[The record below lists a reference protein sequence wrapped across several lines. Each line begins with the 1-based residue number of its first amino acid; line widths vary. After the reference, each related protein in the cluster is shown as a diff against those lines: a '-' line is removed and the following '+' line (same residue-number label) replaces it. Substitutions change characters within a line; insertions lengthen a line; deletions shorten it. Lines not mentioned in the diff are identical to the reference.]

1 MSQVHQ
7 PAPLHFYAGERALAR
22 IRDNGLNPGDVS
34 MMPGAA
40 GGPKALGLLGLDRV
54 LFGDWLQ
61 RAPRKRSLIGSSI
74 GSWRFAAACLPDPVA
89 GLERLAELYTAQR
102 FPKGVTAAQITRQCQ
117 QMLQDLIQGQ
127 EAQVLDQ
134 EGFRLNVMVN
144 PSRGL
149 AASDSKALLSLGLL
163 GVVAANTLNR
173 GFIRTGFERVVLH
186 DAREKPPLGAFTDFS
201 GRYAELTPQ
210 NLQDALLAS
219 ASIPMVMEAVPEI
232 AGVAGRQ
239 FRDGG
244 LTDYHLDLPYE
255 SDGLVLYPHF
265 TERVVPG
272 WFDKTLPWRRG
283 NTERLRDV
291 VLLAPSPAYLAG
303 LPDGRLPD
311 RRDFKVYEG
320 DDETREKHWRQAM
333 AESRRLGDYFM
344 ERVESGRFVEEVR
357 PLSELPS

>member
-1 MSQVHQ
+1 MSQPDQ
-7 PAPLHFYAGERALAR
+7 PAPLHFYAGERALAH
-22 IRDNGLNPGDVS
+22 IRERGLAPGDIS
-34 MMPGAA
+34 MIPGAA

-61 RAPRKRSLIGSSI
+61 REPRKRWLIGSSI

-102 FPKGVTAAQITRQCQ
+102 FPKGVTAGQITQQCQ
-117 QMLQDLIQGQ
+117 QMLKDLLQGQ
-127 EAQVLDQ
+127 EAQVLHQ
-134 EGFRLNVMVN
+134 EAYRLNVMVN

-149 AASDSKALLSLGLL
+149 AASDSRSLLSLGLL
-163 GVVAANTLNR
+163 GVVMANTLHR
-173 GFIRTGFERVVLH
+173 SLIRTGFERVVMH
-186 DAREKPPLGAFTDFS
+186 DAREKPPLGAFTDFP
-201 GRYAELTPQ
+201 GRYAELSRE

-219 ASIPMVMEAVPEI
+219 ASIPMVMKAVPEI

-244 LTDYHLDLPYE
+244 LTDYHLDLPYQ
-255 SDGLVLYPHF
+255 SDGVVLYPHF

-272 WFDKTLPWRRG
+272 WFDKTLPWRQG
-283 NTERLRDV
+283 SPERLRDV
-291 VLLAPSPAYLAG
+291 VLVAPSPAYLAG

-320 DDETREKHWRQAM
+320 DDDTREKHWRQAM
-333 AESRRLGDYFM
+333 DESRRLGDYFM
-344 ERVESGRFVEEVR
+344 ACVESGRLAGQVR
-357 PLSELPS
+357 PLSELPG

>member
-1 MSQVHQ
+1 MSQANQ

-22 IRDNGLNPGDVS
+22 IQERGLNPGDVS

-40 GGPKALGLLGLDRV
+40 GGPKALGLLGLDRA

-61 RAPRKRSLIGSSI
+61 REPRKRSLIGSSI

-89 GLERLAELYTAQR
+89 GLERLAELYTSQR
-102 FPKGVTAAQITRQCQ
+102 FPKGITAGQITQQCQ
-117 QMLQDLIQGQ
+117 QMLQDLLQGQ
-127 EAQVLDQ
+127 EAEVLTQ
-134 EGFRLNVMVN
+134 EAYRLNVMVN

-149 AASDSKALLSLGLL
+149 VASDNRSLLSLGLL

-173 GFIRTGFERVVLH
+173 SLIRSGFERVVLH
-186 DAREKPPLGAFTDFS
+186 DARERPPLGAFTDFP
-201 GRYAELTPQ
+201 GRYAELTSG
-210 NLQDALLAS
+210 NLPEALLAS

-232 AGVAGRQ
+232 AGVVGRQ

-244 LTDYHLDLPYE
+244 LTDYHMDLPYE

-265 TERVVPG
+265 TERIIPG

-283 NTERLRDV
+283 DVQRLRDV
-291 VLLAPSPAYLAG
+291 VLMAPSPAYLAG

-311 RRDFKVYEG
+311 RRDFKVYQG
-320 DDETREKHWRQAM
+320 DDGTREKHWRQAM
-333 AESRRLGDYFM
+333 AESCRLGDYFM
-344 ERVESGRFVEEVR
+344 ERVESGRFAEELR
-357 PLSELPS
+357 PLSELPG